1 MNKPSELYVKKSNNF
16 SSFEDLKVTVG
27 FLAKD
32 IAVFLNEEIEELNV
46 SSHIFRAGL
55 ERSLLRMLNA
65 LIKQDKQVVIFPDSI
80 PGFTLMTF
88 RKVEIVQTE
97 GVLVE
102 RNANQEMAE
111 FSVLN
116 SVMNRQFS
124 KNKQKILL
132 IENDDLLFALFPVA
146 DTRKNLKELDL
157 YITY

>member
-1 MNKPSELYVKKSNNF
+1 
-16 SSFEDLKVTVG
+16 
-27 FLAKD
+27 
-32 IAVFLNEEIEELNV
+32 
-46 SSHIFRAGL
+46 
-55 ERSLLRMLNA
+55 
-65 LIKQDKQVVIFPDSI
+65 
-80 PGFTLMTF
+80 MTF

-116 SVMNRQFS
+116 SVMNRHFS